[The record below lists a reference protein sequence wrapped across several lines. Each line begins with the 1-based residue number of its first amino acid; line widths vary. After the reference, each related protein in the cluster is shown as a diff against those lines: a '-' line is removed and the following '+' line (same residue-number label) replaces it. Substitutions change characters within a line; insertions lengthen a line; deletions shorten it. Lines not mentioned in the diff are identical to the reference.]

1 MLVCSLVPYFKMI
14 PGIQK
19 HVHYWLNSPSEVYV
33 LTAGLDVALKML
45 ELSEKYELKARRVHD
60 ARHAA
65 IAIKA
70 NISSVYTY
78 DPDDWK
84 IFEPDGL
91 IITGPNSVCK
101 KLCRI
106 SS

>member
-1 MLVCSLVPYFKMI
+1 MNTNEKILFD
-14 PGIQK
+14 
-19 HVHYWLNSPSEVYV
+19 
-33 LTAGLDVALKML
+33 AGLFIGALL
-45 ELSEKYELKARRVHD
+45 QDDPRHTEARRVHD

-84 IFEPDGL
+84 IFEPEGL

-101 KLCRI
+101 ELCRI

>member
-1 MLVCSLVPYFKMI
+1 MNANDKILFD
-14 PGIQK
+14 
-19 HVHYWLNSPSEVYV
+19 
-33 LTAGLDVALKML
+33 AGLFIGALL
-45 ELSEKYELKARRVHD
+45 QD
-60 ARHAA
+60 DPRHAA

-84 IFEPDGL
+84 IFGPEGL

-101 KLCRI
+101 EMCRI